1 VTSGGRPRF
10 LLPVIGKHVAV
21 EFLRAFALTVLA
33 FLAIYVLADFFDR
46 FDNFLRNDA
55 RAGSIIRLFLYRIP
69 LIVTQVTPV
78 AVLAGGLVGL
88 GLLARQNEFV
98 AMRACGVSIWQIL
111 LPLSLVAVVISVLV
125 FAWNETVV
133 PASARRWH
141 QIWNEEIKGK
151 QASTVFT
158 GREIWY
164 HGGAGFYDVDRVAPR
179 RAQLIGLTVYQLGSD
194 FRPVRVIHADTA
206 TWNGSGWDFDGSRTL
221 EFGDAG
227 AREVPGMP
235 EGFTLPETLD
245 DFSVVTVEPEE
256 FSYSMLREQIAS
268 LQSKGVD
275 ASESWVDLH
284 LKIALPIASLVLMLV
299 AVPLAARGTRVSS
312 LPAAVGLGF
321 MIGFSYF
328 IVLAFA
334 RALGQSGAMPPLL
347 AAWVSNGIFVLIGA
361 YHLLGSD

>member
-1 VTSGGRPRF
+1 VNGGRRL
-10 LLPVIGKHVAV
+10 LLPVIGKHVVV
-21 EFLRAFALTVLA
+21 EFLRAFALTVVA

-46 FDNFLRNDA
+46 FDSFLQHDA
-55 RAGSIIRLFLYRIP
+55 SPSAIIRLFLYRMP

-98 AMRACGVSIWQIL
+98 AMRACGVSIWQVL
-111 LPLSLVAVVISVLV
+111 LPLSLLAVVISVAV

-141 QIWNEEIKGK
+141 QIWNEEIRGK
-151 QASTVFT
+151 QTYGVFT
-158 GREIWY
+158 GREVWY
-164 HGGAGFYDVDRVAPR
+164 HGGAGFYDVNRVAPHR
-179 RAQLIGLTVYQLGSD
+179 EKLIGLTIYQLGSD
-194 FRPVRVIHADTA
+194 FRPTRVIHAATA
-206 TWNGSGWDFDGSRTL
+206 SWNGEGWDFEGSRTL
-221 EFGDAG
+221 EFGGEG
-227 AREVPGMP
+227 ARELPGLP

-245 DFSVVTVEPEE
+245 DFSVVSVEPEE
-256 FSYSMLREQIAS
+256 FSYGMLRDQIAN

-321 MIGFSYF
+321 VIGFSYF

-334 RALGQSGAMPPLL
+334 RALGQSGALPPLL
-347 AAWVSNGIFVLIGA
+347 AAWVSNAIFALIGT

>member
-1 VTSGGRPRF
+1 VNSRRF
-10 LLPVIGKHVAV
+10 LLPVIGKHVCI

-46 FDNFLRNDA
+46 FDSFLQHDA
-55 RAGSIIRLFLYRIP
+55 PAGTIIRLFLYRMP

-111 LPLSLVAVVISVLV
+111 LPLALLSLVISVVV

-141 QIWNEEIKGK
+141 QIWHEEIKGK
-151 QASTVFT
+151 QTAGVFT
-158 GREIWY
+158 GREVWY
-164 HGGAGFYDVDRVAPR
+164 HGGAGFYDVNRVAPR
-179 RAQLIGLTVYQLGSD
+179 RRQLVGLTVYQLGSD
-194 FRPVRVIHADTA
+194 FRPTRVIHADTA
-206 TWNGSGWDFDGSRTL
+206 TWTGDRWQFEGGRTL
-221 EFGDAG
+221 EFGG
-227 AREVPGMP
+227 EHTRETPGTP

-245 DFSVVTVEPEE
+245 DFSVVTVEAEE
-256 FSYSMLREQIAS
+256 FSYSMLRDQIAS
-268 LQSKGVD
+268 LQEKGVD

-321 MIGFSYF
+321 VIGFSYF

-334 RALGQSGAMPPLL
+334 RALGQTGALPPLL
-347 AAWVSNGIFVLIGA
+347 AAWVSNAIFVLIGA